1 MPVWWHKPQVG
12 CAGDGSA
19 EAPPIADPVVEG
31 VLMRP
36 TPSRVRADVSNEGP
50 QERGR
55 LMSVYVAGETAYC
68 AWGYPSERLLITA
81 APMGAEI
88 ADLINKL
95 EARTPVFLE
104 EAATESEEID
114 FAASFERYLPLGT
127 PRSRRPEPATPPSL
141 PKALIGIL
149 KGRAANRRRLS

>member
-1 MPVWWHKPQVG
+1 
-12 CAGDGSA
+12 
-19 EAPPIADPVVEG
+19 
-31 VLMRP
+31 MRH
-36 TPSRVRADVSNEGP
+36 TPSRVRADVPNEEP

-55 LMSVYVAGETAYC
+55 LLSVYVAGSTAYC
-68 AWGYPSERLLITA
+68 AWAYPSERLLITA

-88 ADLINKL
+88 VSLIDKL

-114 FAASFERYLPLGT
+114 FAASFERHLPPGT

-141 PKALIGIL
+141 PKALFNAL
-149 KGRAANRRRLS
+149 KYRSANRRKIS

>member
-1 MPVWWHKPQVG
+1 
-12 CAGDGSA
+12 
-19 EAPPIADPVVEG
+19 
-31 VLMRP
+31 MRP
-36 TPSRVRADVSNEGP
+36 TPSRVRADVPNDEP

-81 APMGAEI
+81 APMSAEI
-88 ADLINKL
+88 AGLIDKL

-114 FAASFERYLPLGT
+114 FAASFGQHLPPGT
-127 PRSRRPEPATPPSL
+127 PRPRRPEQITPPSL
-141 PKALIGIL
+141 PKALFDML
-149 KGRAANRRRLS
+149 RYRSANRRRVS

>member
-1 MPVWWHKPQVG
+1 
-12 CAGDGSA
+12 
-19 EAPPIADPVVEG
+19 
-31 VLMRP
+31 
-36 TPSRVRADVSNEGP
+36 
-50 QERGR
+50 
-55 LMSVYVAGETAYC
+55 MSVYVAGETAYC

-81 APMGAEI
+81 APMSAAI
-88 ADLINKL
+88 ADLIHKL

-127 PRSRRPEPATPPSL
+127 PRPRRPEPATPSSL

-149 KGRAANRRRLS
+149 KGRAANRRRVS

>member
-1 MPVWWHKPQVG
+1 
-12 CAGDGSA
+12 
-19 EAPPIADPVVEG
+19 
-31 VLMRP
+31 MRP
-36 TPSRVRADVSNEGP
+36 TPSRVRADVPSEAP

-81 APMGAEI
+81 APMSAEI
-88 ADLINKL
+88 AGLIDKL

-114 FAASFERYLPLGT
+114 FAASFARHLPAGT
-127 PRSRRPEPATPPSL
+127 PRPLRQDPPTPPSL
-141 PKALIGIL
+141 PKALVDIL
-149 KGRAANRRRLS
+149 KNRIANRRRVS